1 MIFLFLFFS
10 FSALFSPE
18 RLFLKFWAKK
28 TSLTTKTP
36 PFKTDHESGE
46 RDLKMWLI
54 SLLKRTDSL
63 LLRTLTSLSRMSP
76 FFAPLRRC
84 SRFVVSSSREVS
96 DRTNEWMISKRLFL
110 WSSSLIRRCVR
121 LKRLSVFWH
130 EWISFSLTLSKSLLI
145 KTLRNA
151 RQTPTKRASLS
162 LERFFVRFC
171 CCCCCCSFCA
181 RVLSARIFAFKIW
194 RKFSLFF
201 GAKNS
206 RLVWKKT
213 DDSRAFVA
221 GRKKVLRIT
230 RECCDLSLSL
240 SPERE
245 REREQKERGGTRR
258 AANNTR
264 EEKEKLWSS
273 LRRASKALAVKRGGG
288 KMFHQN
294 EMREFSKTQHT
305 TRERKK
311 KREKRREQT
320 KAKEYFWEEKNV
332 SISIVDAKEEEEE
345 RRSSPDHH
353 LLLFVLLLLS
363 PPPPL
368 FRVCLL
374 LPVVFLLLLCLL
386 LLPLPA

>member
-171 CCCCCCSFCA
+171 CCCCCCCSFCA

-201 GAKNS
+201 
-206 RLVWKKT
+206 WCKKQPVGLKKDRWFEGFRCRSQKGIT
-213 DDSRAFVA
+213 DNER
-221 GRKKVLRIT
+221 VLWS
-230 RECCDLSLSL
+230 LSLSL
-240 SPERE
+240 SLSR
-245 REREQKERGGTRR
+245 K
-258 AANNTR
+258 
-264 EEKEKLWSS
+264 
-273 LRRASKALAVKRGGG
+273 
-288 KMFHQN
+288 
-294 EMREFSKTQHT
+294 
-305 TRERKK
+305 RERKRA
-311 KREKRREQT
+311 KRARRNTTRCE
-320 KAKEYFWEEKNV
+320 
-332 SISIVDAKEEEEE
+332 
-345 RRSSPDHH
+345 
-353 LLLFVLLLLS
+353 
-363 PPPPL
+363 
-368 FRVCLL
+368 
-374 LPVVFLLLLCLL
+374 
-386 LLPLPA
+386 